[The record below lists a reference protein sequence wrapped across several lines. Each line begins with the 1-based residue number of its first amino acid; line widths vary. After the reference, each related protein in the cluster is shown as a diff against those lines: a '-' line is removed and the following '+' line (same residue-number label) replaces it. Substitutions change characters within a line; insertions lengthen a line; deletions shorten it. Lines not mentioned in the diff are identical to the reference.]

1 MSDEEKGTWVY
12 LVACLGG
19 YGVYLAFALWAVAG
33 SALKLLV
40 YRRGLE
46 AQRDDPQA
54 DQDHQLD
61 TRAAVRPRRDD
72 AGLGWPST
80 SA

>member
-33 SALKLLV
+33 SVLKLLA
-40 YRRGLE
+40 YRRGLSP
-46 AQRDDPQA
+46 AR
-54 DQDHQLD
+54 
-61 TRAAVRPRRDD
+61 
-72 AGLGWPST
+72 
-80 SA
+80 

>member
-40 YRRGLE
+40 YRRGLSP
-46 AQRDDPQA
+46 AR
-54 DQDHQLD
+54 
-61 TRAAVRPRRDD
+61 
-72 AGLGWPST
+72 
-80 SA
+80 